1 MQNKNIIF
9 NEEAREKLK
18 AGIDILS
25 QAVGS
30 TLGPRGRNVII
41 EKEEGRPHS
50 TKDGVTVAN
59 AIKLKEPVENLGAQI
74 VREAASQTADAAG
87 DGTTTATVLAHSII
101 KEGFKHVVA
110 GANPVE
116 LKRGIDYTVKVVT
129 KMLKEMSKD
138 VSNEEEIAQV
148 GTISANNDKEIGD
161 LISEAMKKVGQ
172 DGVITVEESRTS
184 ETTLETVEG
193 MQFDRGYLS
202 PYFVTNNQQMMTQ
215 MEDAYILLYDKKISS
230 AKSLIKILEQ
240 CIAKNKPLLIIADDI
255 EGEALA
261 TLVVNKA
268 RGTVQV
274 CGVKAPEFGDRKKA
288 LLEDIAIITGGQVIS
303 PDKGNKLENVTLEQL
318 GRARVVTVTAK
329 QTTIIDGKGKEE
341 DILARINEIKEM
353 INKADSNYE
362 IEKLQQ
368 RLAKMSGG
376 VAVINIGAD
385 SEIEMKEKKDRIEDA
400 LNATKAA
407 IEEGIIPG
415 GGIAFMKIYEALKKD
430 NSLQYENED
439 QRRGGAIII
448 ESLKSPFTKIM
459 ENAGLN
465 GDAIW
470 ISIRQTNNGYDVR
483 NNKEVDMYKAGIID
497 PTKVAR
503 IALEKAASVAG
514 QLLITNTVISI
525 DPDDK
530 KEEQSYGMQF

>member
-1 MQNKNIIF
+1 
-9 NEEAREKLK
+9 
-18 AGIDILS
+18 
-25 QAVGS
+25 
-30 TLGPRGRNVII
+30 
-41 EKEEGRPHS
+41 
-50 TKDGVTVAN
+50 
-59 AIKLKEPVENLGAQI
+59 
-74 VREAASQTADAAG
+74 
-87 DGTTTATVLAHSII
+87 
-101 KEGFKHVVA
+101 
-110 GANPVE
+110 
-116 LKRGIDYTVKVVT
+116 
-129 KMLKEMSKD
+129 
-138 VSNEEEIAQV
+138 
-148 GTISANNDKEIGD
+148 
-161 LISEAMKKVGQ
+161 
-172 DGVITVEESRTS
+172 
-184 ETTLETVEG
+184 
-193 MQFDRGYLS
+193 
-202 PYFVTNNQQMMTQ
+202 MTQ